1 VAQLNWTY
9 YSLTGLPYFI
19 EMFHGDKNGHMIV
32 FVNSQIIN
40 IDFNQKEG
48 DVYAFF
54 IENQLLKL
62 EIKRQNGEKEY
73 VLTPQPL
80 KTSVENEEKI
90 FDEHFWIPLII
101 LIIAVNLIILF
112 VR

>member
-1 VAQLNWTY
+1 
-9 YSLTGLPYFI
+9 
-19 EMFHGDKNGHMIV
+19 MIV

-48 DVYAFF
+48 DVYAFY

-62 EIKRQNGEKEY
+62 EIKDQNGQKEY

-80 KTSVENEEKI
+80 KNSVENEEKI
-90 FDEHFWIPLII
+90 FDEYFWIPLII

>member
-1 VAQLNWTY
+1 
-9 YSLTGLPYFI
+9 
-19 EMFHGDKNGHMIV
+19 MIV

-62 EIKRQNGEKEY
+62 EIKLQNGEKEY

-101 LIIAVNLIILF
+101 LIIAFNLIILF
-112 VR
+112 VT

>member
-1 VAQLNWTY
+1 
-9 YSLTGLPYFI
+9 
-19 EMFHGDKNGHMIV
+19 MFHGEKKGHMIV
-32 FVNSQIIN
+32 FVNSEIIN

-48 DVYAFF
+48 DVYAFY
-54 IENQLLKL
+54 IENHLLKL
-62 EIKRQNGEKEY
+62 EIKEQNGQKEY

-80 KTSVENEEKI
+80 KNSVENEEKI

-101 LIIAVNLIILF
+101 LILAINLIILF